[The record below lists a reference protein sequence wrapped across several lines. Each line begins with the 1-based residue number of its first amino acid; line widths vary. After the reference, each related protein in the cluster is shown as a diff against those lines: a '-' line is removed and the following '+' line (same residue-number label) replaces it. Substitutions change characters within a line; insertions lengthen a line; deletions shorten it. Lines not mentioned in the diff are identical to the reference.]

1 MPAPV
6 ASMPPHG
13 PPDAH
18 AFLGNAVKYL
28 AWLLKAVIFFVLF
41 AFALNNQ
48 DAVVLHL
55 FFGTTWQAPMV
66 LVVLA
71 TFVLGLFAGI
81 AVMLPLWWAA
91 RRKINSMQA
100 AATPPTTTTAPATA
114 PPPPADHPA
123 QTDGI

>member
-18 AFLGNAVKYL
+18 VFLGNAVKYL

-100 AATPPTTTTAPATA
+100 AATPPTTTTAPATP